1 MADKEN
7 TNDKR
12 RQVAKKS
19 TAKRPRVYDE
29 EKENMA
35 TNTTQSSTETSVC
48 DCARCFKSSEI
59 LENVSSFKSDLNY
72 ERESVSSVN
81 NSNDTRRQVAKKST
95 AKRPRV
101 YDEEKEN
108 TTQSNTET
116 SVCDC
121 ARCLN
126 LSELLESF
134 FSYECNLCKDKSCSI
149 SWELDSC
156 LQMDLTE
163 LYTIENSS
171 FKTSVDNINETN
183 FSSFLS
189 EQEVEP
195 DLKPISNSTQKQ

>member
-35 TNTTQSSTETSVC
+35 TNTTQSS
-48 DCARCFKSSEI
+48 
-59 LENVSSFKSDLNY
+59 
-72 ERESVSSVN
+72 
-81 NSNDTRRQVAKKST
+81 
-95 AKRPRV
+95 
-101 YDEEKEN
+101 
-108 TTQSNTET
+108 TET